1 MIIESTGRTVE
12 EAINA
17 ALEELKL
24 TREEV
29 DFEILVEP
37 KKGLFGLMNRKAKV
51 LVTPKAE
58 SAK

>member
-29 DFEILVEP
+29 DLSLIHI
-37 KKGLFGLMNRKAKV
+37 
-51 LVTPKAE
+51 
-58 SAK
+58 

>member
-29 DFEILVEP
+29 DFEILFEP
-37 KKGLFGLMNRKAKV
+37 
-51 LVTPKAE
+51 
-58 SAK
+58 

>member
-37 KKGLFGLMNRKAKV
+37 KRV
-51 LVTPKAE
+51 CSV
-58 SAK
+58 